1 MKIIQ
6 QMMLKTQLKKKK
18 MENRKVVFNTNQEHL
33 ANLVKDQ
40 LSNAGIDVLMLDKH
54 DSISEVVG
62 GFELHVLEEDVEKAT
77 QIVNEHNS

>member
-1 MKIIQ
+1 MLMK
-6 QMMLKTQLKKKK
+6 QLKKKK

-62 GFELHVLEEDVEKAT
+62 GFELHVLEADVEKAT

>member
-1 MKIIQ
+1 
-6 QMMLKTQLKKKK
+6 

-62 GFELHVLEEDVEKAT
+62 GFELHVLEADVEKAT